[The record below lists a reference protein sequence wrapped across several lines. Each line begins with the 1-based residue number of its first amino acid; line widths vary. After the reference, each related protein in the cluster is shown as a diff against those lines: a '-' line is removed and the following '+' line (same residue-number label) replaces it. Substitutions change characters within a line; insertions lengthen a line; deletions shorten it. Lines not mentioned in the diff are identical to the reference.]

1 MNKKE
6 HQNVSLYLMFLKT
19 LNHQYPQ
26 IQPFISMYIR
36 RILVL
41 LAILSLF
48 STCRPLKRPVN
59 VNFAHLYN
67 SELSVVQP
75 EYSIFH
81 HQTDSTKLI
90 MYINP
95 DELLYVRDATED
107 FFTSRFQ
114 LSWYLFENFESRNL
128 SDSAK
133 IVFSDTLTVDLK
145 PYIERTVKL
154 ATPPGLRYTLFTE
167 FEDLNRRTRH
177 QDALTL
183 DKSHPYTSQFFV
195 FSENENSKSTAPFF
209 LSSQK
214 NFEITYAEAL
224 NFELSAYLYPTHDII
239 PVPPFVV
246 IDSKVKH
253 LPELVAD
260 TSFVLDFRNGKSSL
274 FTSLKGLYHFHEK
287 GNSELGFVAYAFHP
301 GFPNVSDSDD
311 VLRSLRYITSADE
324 YQQLFT
330 YNDSR
335 LAIERF
341 WNRSAGNPDRARELI
356 SRYYN
361 RVNNAN
367 ILFTSF
373 VPGWQTDRGMIY
385 IIFGP
390 PHSVF
395 KTENTETW
403 RYTEGM
409 NVPSATF
416 TFNRINNKYSPNHY
430 VLERDQS
437 YRSTWNH
444 AVSIWRR

>member
-1 MNKKE
+1 LTKKE
-6 HQNVSLYLMFLKT
+6 HQNVSLYLIVNGSKLFKSAD
-19 LNHQYPQ
+19 PA
-26 IQPFISMYIR
+26 FISMYIQ
-36 RILVL
+36 RIAIL
-41 LAILSLF
+41 LTILSLF
-48 STCRPLKRPVN
+48 STCRPMKRPVN

-67 SELSVVQP
+67 PDLSIVQP

-81 HQTDSTKLI
+81 HRSDSTRLTI
-90 MYINP
+90 YINP
-95 DELLYVRDATED
+95 DEILYLRDATED

-128 SDSAK
+128 ADSARTR
-133 IVFSDTLTVDLK
+133 FTDTLTVDPK

-167 FEDLNRRTRH
+167 FEDLNRRSRH

-195 FSENENSKSTAPFF
+195 FTENDHPESTAPFF
-209 LSSQK
+209 LPLQK

-224 NFELSAYLYPTHDII
+224 NFELSAQVYPAHEII
-239 PVPPFVV
+239 PVPPFVI
-246 IDSKVKH
+246 IDSQVKPV
-253 LPELVAD
+253 PELIAD
-260 TSFVLDFRNGKSSL
+260 TSFVLNFKNGKSSL
-274 FTSLKGLYHFHEK
+274 FTTRKGLYYFHEK
-287 GNSELGFVAYAFHP
+287 GNADLGFSAYAFYP
-301 GFPNVSDSDD
+301 GFPDVSGSDD

-324 YQQLFT
+324 YEQLFALNNT
-330 YNDSR
+330 R
-335 LAIERF
+335 LAMERF

-356 SRYYN
+356 NRYYN

-403 RYTEGM
+403 RYAEGM
-409 NVPSATF
+409 NVPAATF
-416 TFNRINNKYSPNHY
+416 TFNSVDNKYSHNHF
-430 VLERDQS
+430 VLERDQA

>member
-1 MNKKE
+1 
-6 HQNVSLYLMFLKT
+6 
-19 LNHQYPQ
+19 
-26 IQPFISMYIR
+26 MYIR

-67 SELSVVQP
+67 SDLNVVQP

-81 HQTDSTKLI
+81 HRTDSTKLT

-95 DELLYVRDATED
+95 NELLYIRDATED

-114 LSWYLFENFESRNL
+114 LSWYLFESFDSRNL
-128 SDSAK
+128 TDSAR
-133 IVFSDTLTVDLK
+133 IRFTDTLTIDPGPFL
-145 PYIERTVKL
+145 ERTVKF
-154 ATPPGLRYTLFTE
+154 ATPPGTRYTLFTE

-183 DKSHPYTSQFFV
+183 DKSHPYTAQFFV
-195 FSENENSKSTAPFF
+195 FAEHENSQLTAPFF
-209 LSSQK
+209 LPLQK
-214 NFEITYAEAL
+214 NFGITYAEAL
-224 NFELSAYLYPTHDII
+224 NFKLSAHVYPTHDVI
-239 PVPPFVV
+239 PAPPFV
-246 IDSKVKH
+246 IHDSPVSH
-253 LPELVAD
+253 IPELIAD
-260 TSFVLDFRNGKSSL
+260 TSFVLDFRDGRSSL
-274 FTSLKGLYHFHEK
+274 FTHRKGLYYFHEIE
-287 GNSELGFVAYAFHP
+287 NPELGFVVQAFHE
-301 GFPNVSDSDD
+301 GFPNVSGSDD

-324 YQQLFT
+324 YRQLFN
-330 YNDSR
+330 YNDPE
-335 LAIERF
+335 LAMERF

-356 SRYYN
+356 NRYYN

-403 RYTEGM
+403 RYTERM

-416 TFNRINNKYSPNHY
+416 SFNRINNKYSSNHY
-430 VLERDQS
+430 VLERDQT